1 MKSLWINSKKD
12 FLNQTNDIFSNFKTS
27 LPHDQELNQQP
38 EKNSTILGVKVDKE
52 RGDREEGKQGK
63 KGRKKRGKQ
72 RGRRR

>member
-1 MKSLWINSKKD
+1 MI
-12 FLNQTNDIFSNFKTS
+12 FFSNFKTS

-63 KGRKKRGKQ
+63 REEGKEGS
-72 RGRRR
+72 REEEEDKICSPNS